1 MNLEQGIGHI
11 IKSYGKLALKDER
24 VIKLL
29 ENCGAFDNESNAVK
43 FIIRAIISEGFMDR
57 LVNGAAD
64 YDQIV
69 SILWDNYG
77 FDKELSKYIVRLII
91 IGLNPTTA
99 SRSVS
104 EDTDSRMTFRG
115 VPICG
120 HIDTV
125 RQKLE
130 SLGYTFIEYLPNGIV
145 LRGEFA
151 GKTGCEIC
159 IIGSAITHE
168 AWKILVCFPEQES
181 WYMLKKEYFQY
192 KQILVDKYG
201 KPDEYE
207 YFEYPYQ
214 DGDGEELTA
223 LHNNKCS
230 FQSFFKTDKGYITIT
245 IKSTDYILLDYED
258 NIGAELA
265 TNEEETKAKSDI

>member
-1 MNLEQGIGHI
+1 LHHPPIEPGGWLN
-11 IKSYGKLALKDER
+11 R
-24 VIKLL
+24 KLL
-29 ENCGAFDNESNAVK
+29 DNRDIFNKLIRKYEQVK
-43 FIIRAIISEGFMDR
+43 LVLYGHTHYNLQTSLDGILYTSASSIGF
-57 LVNGAAD
+57 A
-64 YDQIV
+64 
-69 SILWDNYG
+69 

-91 IGLNPTTA
+91 IGLNPTNA

-145 LRGEFA
+145 LKGEFA

-245 IKSTDYILLDYED
+245 IKSTDYILLDFED

-265 TNEEETKAKSDI
+265 TNEKETKAKSDI